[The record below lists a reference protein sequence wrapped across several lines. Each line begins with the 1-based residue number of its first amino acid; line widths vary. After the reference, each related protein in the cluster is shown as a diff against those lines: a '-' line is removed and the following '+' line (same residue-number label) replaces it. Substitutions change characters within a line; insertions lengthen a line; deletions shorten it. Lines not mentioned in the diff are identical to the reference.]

1 MKNFA
6 LNKTPQPNKIWKN
19 MSKEKRS
26 DLINEVLKKK
36 KLNYFKIVDLP
47 DNGQIVFKVLE
58 SIPASKRG
66 LLLLDLEEQLKTNI
80 DKGLTVWFEP
90 IGDKSK
96 LRNLRGIVFSPDK
109 FNEK

>member
-6 LNKTPQPNKIWKN
+6 LYKTPLPDKTWKN
-19 MSKEKRS
+19 MSKDERS
-26 DLINEVLKKK
+26 SLVNQELKKK
-36 KLNYFKIVDLP
+36 KLDYFKIVDLP

-66 LLLLDLEEQLKTNI
+66 LLLLDLEEQIKTNI

-109 FNEK
+109 INEK